1 MAYIGLARPV
11 IAAYSRQDGTTF
23 YSGGIRFGKAVRIEI
38 SPTYEDVS
46 DYGDINDTEE
56 EQESTGAHV
65 TLGISEIPQEAEN
78 VVFGHTVSGD
88 EVRSNVSDRASPIG
102 LGVRTREIVS
112 GNVRYVAIWLHKVQL
127 TEEGQD
133 NETKGDSITY
143 ATPSVTGRALP
154 DEAGDWRTKKI
165 FETKEAA
172 DDWLDQVAGIQ

>member
-11 IAAYSRQDGTTF
+11 IAAYRVQDGQNV
-23 YSGGIRFGKAVRIEI
+23 YSDGIRFGKAVRIEI

-46 DYGDINDTEE
+46 DYGDINDTDE
-56 EQESTGAHV
+56 EQECTGADV

-78 VVFGHTVSGD
+78 IVFGHTVAGD
-88 EVRSNVSDRASPIG
+88 EARSNVSDRASPIG
-102 LGVRTREIVS
+102 IGVRTREVIS
-112 GNVRYVAIWLHKVQL
+112 GKVRYLAIWLHKVRL

-154 DEAGDWRTKKI
+154 DEDGDWRTKKI

-172 DDWLDQVAGIQ
+172 DVWLDQMAGIQ